1 MSGVQLIE
9 HLRASG
15 NNVPAILIT
24 GTGDIAMAV
33 QAMRSGASDFI
44 ERPVSRRDL
53 IDSIERAV
61 ALASAGGARA
71 GAGSETARRLAT
83 LTARQKDVLEQVM
96 AGAPSKNIA
105 ADLNISQRTV
115 ESHRAQVMHKLGV
128 RTIPDLVR
136 AVLSAN
142 PA

>member
-1 MSGVQLIE
+1 
-9 HLRASG
+9 
-15 NNVPAILIT
+15 
-24 GTGDIAMAV
+24 V

-61 ALASAGGARA
+61 SGANAGRGPSVAGDAIARK
-71 GAGSETARRLAT
+71 LAT
-83 LTARQKDVLEQVM
+83 LTARQKMVLTMVM
-96 AGAPSKNIA
+96 AGEPSKNIA
-105 ADLNISQRTV
+105 ADLGISQRTV

-136 AVLSAN
+136 AVLLAT